1 MVLSHRPHAV
11 SAGFDD
17 PNLVSAAGL
26 VPVAA
31 LAVAAGLRNLADER
45 LSEDDCSRERSGG
58 PCDPPPGL
66 TDQFSLTYSSQPTL
80 TDLSAAWALHRP
92 SSLPRSGSN
101 HDPCSP

>member
-11 SAGFDD
+11 SAGFGD
-17 PNLVSAAGL
+17 PNLVAAAGL

-45 LSEDDCSRERSGG
+45 LSDDDCC
-58 PCDPPPGL
+58 CDPPPGL

-80 TDLSAAWALHRP
+80 MDLSAAWALYRP
-92 SSLPRSGSN
+92 TSLPQKRSGSN